1 MNIRNESFNN
11 EIPYDSTEKTIVGY
25 KKLILVFVII
35 PIYLL
40 STLILNRLIF
50 VIITVQFYLAE
61 GYVQEIALEQA
72 QTQMMTLESQA
83 VLCAIDTLLM
93 VLLVFFLITR
103 IEKRNF
109 QWSTLGLTLKSSSI
123 LYFVLGTFLGFL
135 FIIITR
141 GVGLVLGTMQ
151 LQPLKLAEIF
161 TQANVK
167 FMILFFVWAMLNG
180 FWQEIVFR
188 GYLQTRVVERYNTTV
203 GILIVTIYFVLVHF
217 IDRQLTLSWVI
228 AMTLLFIIISLLF
241 HHTKSLYLVGAMH
254 GTINYF
260 DQVTQLIGIEW
271 TSSWMPISWIDIVLI
286 GAIIAIY
293 LLISFIMTKTKAKS
307 EKKLSTL

>member
-1 MNIRNESFNN
+1 MNINNESNTN
-11 EIPYDSTEKTIVGY
+11 EKFLKNLFRTNAGDVRIIW
-25 KKLILVFVII
+25 VFVII
-35 PIYLL
+35 PIYLA

-50 VIITVQFYLAE
+50 IIITAQFYIAG
-61 GYVQEIALEQA
+61 GYVQKIALEQA

-93 VLLVFFLITR
+93 VLLVFLLITK

-135 FIIITR
+135 FIFITR
-141 GVGLVLGTMQ
+141 GVGLVVGTNQ
-151 LQPLKLAEIF
+151 LQPLKLEEIF

-167 FMILFFVWAMLNG
+167 FMILFFVWAILNG

-188 GYLQTRVVERYNTTV
+188 GYLQTRVVERYNATV
-203 GILIVTIYFVLVHF
+203 GILLVTIYFVLVHF
-217 IDRQLTLSWVI
+217 IDRQLTLFWVI
-228 AMTLLFIIISLLF
+228 GMTLLFIIISMLF

-254 GTINYF
+254 GTINYL
-260 DQVTQLIGIEW
+260 DQVTELIGLEW
-271 TSSWMPISWIDIVLI
+271 TSSPMSTYWMKNIVTL
-286 GAIIAIY
+286 GIILGIY
-293 LLISFIMTKTKAKS
+293 ILISIMMTKMKAKP
-307 EKKLSTL
+307 EMKLSI